1 MKQYQAAVIGLGRIG
16 MLYDREEQRPH
27 PSTHV
32 YAYLENERTALAC
45 AVDTHRDREEI
56 LKGIS
61 PATRFY
67 ASYEEAVRSGALDDV
82 DIISICTPP
91 GEHFGLIRSI
101 VEREFSGAIF
111 CEKPL
116 VSDEEEARML
126 DGLMADHP
134 LPLLIPNISRR
145 WNRKLKEVGDALA
158 SGEYG
163 SLERIDVRYTR
174 GIYNTGAH
182 LFDLLRM
189 WTGERIR
196 QVSVIGETDT
206 SALPEKSYSFAFT
219 LQSGIPGVAQAFD
232 DRICYLFEIDLYCSS
247 GKIEMRNS
255 GDDVYYYDI
264 GPHHLFD
271 GFGEY
276 RLKRHESG
284 ILNDNCMRN
293 AVADI
298 CACLD
303 NEKQPE
309 CTAGDAVYPISVAAS
324 LERSGLT
331 GRTEM
336 VEDE

>member
-45 AVDTHRDREEI
+45 AVDTHRDRGEI
-56 LKGIS
+56 LRRIS
-61 PATRFY
+61 PGTRFY
-67 ASYEEAVRSGALDDV
+67 ASYDEAIRSGALDDV

-91 GEHFGLIRSI
+91 SEHFGLIRSI
-101 VEREFSGAIF
+101 VERGFSGVIF

-116 VSDEEEARML
+116 VSDAEETRML
-126 DGLMADHP
+126 GRLMADHP

-145 WNRKLKEVGDALA
+145 WNRKLKEVGNALT

-182 LFDLLRM
+182 LFDLLKM

-206 SALPEKSYSFAFT
+206 SALPEKSYSFTFE
-219 LQSGIPGVAQAFD
+219 LQGGIPGVAQAFD
-232 DRICYLFEIDLYCSS
+232 DRRCYLFEIDLYCSA

-255 GDDVYYYDI
+255 GDDVYYYGI
-264 GPHHLFD
+264 QPHHLFED
-271 GFGEY
+271 FREFC
-276 RLKRHESG
+276 LKRHEKG
-284 ILNDNCMRN
+284 VLNDNCMRN
-293 AVADI
+293 AIRNI

-303 NEKQPE
+303 GKESPA
-309 CTAGDAVYPISVAAS
+309 CIIGDAIYPMYVASA
-324 LERSGLT
+324 LEQSDET
-331 GRTEM
+331 GRIRM
-336 VEDE
+336 VKDE